1 MHHMHVYRFAFNVSP
16 RLALQ
21 SIGTDPAS
29 AGGIGNIVLLQTKIV
44 HPQDYRDAMAHFAGA
59 VNLVTTDGPAGRR
72 GVTVSAACSVSD
84 NPATVLVC
92 LMKSNPLNALFEENG
107 VFVLNTLA
115 SSHQPLAEAFSGKGK
130 LEQDERFALGEW
142 ETLVTGAPVLSGA
155 LASFDCRLIEA
166 KDMST
171 HRVLFGEVTGLKAAS
186 NLAPLIYHNRAY
198 HSL

>member
-1 MHHMHVYRFAFNVSP
+1 MTGSYGSDTQGWTGV
-16 RLALQ
+16 
-21 SIGTDPAS
+21 
-29 AGGIGNIVLLQTKIV
+29 LQTKIV

-84 NPATVLVC
+84 DPATVLVC
-92 LMKSNPLNALFEENG
+92 LMKSHPMNAMFEDNG
-107 VFVLNTLA
+107 VFALNTL
-115 SSHQPLAEAFSGKGK
+115 SLVHQPLAEAFAGRSG
-130 LEQDERFALGEW
+130 LEQEGRFALGTW
-142 ETLVTGAPVLSGA
+142 ETLSTGAPVLVGA
-155 LASFDCRLIEA
+155 LATFDCRLIEA